1 MVGSQ
6 YGHRP
11 IPRLISE
18 TEFELLLLKLSHD
31 QEGLTVLKKWFIK
44 DDNSVPPKY
53 VLQPITTHY
62 PYYNDTKP
70 EARPQHDADIL
81 SWNLTEARLLQ
92 LLCSAALQAEK
103 DGDLSAEQKH
113 NFFMSREKMFC
124 QFVKVQLILMIITIH
139 LVILLCFMSHSDGKG
154 DGAEFS
160 VFKRPEEDNVCHLCQ
175 GSTSFEEK

>member
-18 TEFELLLLKLSHD
+18 TEFELLLSKLSQD
-31 QEGLTVLKKWFIK
+31 QEGLTVLKKWFVK

-62 PYYNDTKP
+62 PHYNDTKL
-70 EARPQHDADIL
+70 EASPQHDADIL

-103 DGDLSAEQKH
+103 DGDFSAEQKH
-113 NFFMSREKMFC
+113 KFFKSSERMFY
-124 QFVKVQLILMIITIH
+124 QFFKVPLTLIIVTIH
-139 LVILLCFMSHSDGKG
+139 
-154 DGAEFS
+154 
-160 VFKRPEEDNVCHLCQ
+160 
-175 GSTSFEEK
+175 

>member
-11 IPRLISE
+11 IPHLISE
-18 TEFELLLLKLSHD
+18 TEFELLSSKLAQD

-53 VLQPITTHY
+53 VLQPITTYY
-62 PYYNDTKP
+62 PHSNDTKP
-70 EARPQHDADIL
+70 EARPQHDADVL

-103 DGDLSAEQKH
+103 DGDFSAEEKH
-113 NFFMSREKMFC
+113 KFFKSRERMLC
-124 QFVKVQLILMIITIH
+124 QFVKVPLT
-139 LVILLCFMSHSDGKG
+139 LVIVIID
-154 DGAEFS
+154 
-160 VFKRPEEDNVCHLCQ
+160 
-175 GSTSFEEK
+175 